1 MRRRGIKVIYLTL
14 VSLLLVGTTA
24 SFGEASTL
32 TDLLNQKNSL
42 SAQADQYQS
51 AADNKAAE
59 ASKLSKQINS
69 LDSDITSTESKI
81 SETGSKIDETTQS
94 IESLTSDISVK
105 TDELNQLKEKLNES
119 IKEIYTASSKSDYEL
134 LLSGS
139 NFSEI
144 VNQSKYVQ
152 SVETQVETA
161 HAKVQEVKSSLESQ
175 KSEAEAKKEELSQL
189 QEQQVAY
196 KKSAENQKS
205 QKENLKSMTVAQQ
218 QDYEALADKLQ
229 SEVSQISAAIY
240 AERQRLLKGS
250 KESLGGSGTGGYP
263 YSCGYIDDWKFY
275 TCQCTSY
282 AAWYWNIMLG
292 KSWTNTRPG
301 SGDAKNWPTLAR
313 DQGYSVSSTP
323 RVGAIISW
331 QGSSIASSH
340 GHVAIVEKVNSDGTI
355 DISEYNWIAES
366 YSYRKNVTPSNY
378 GSYSYI
384 Y

>member
-1 MRRRGIKVIYLTL
+1 MRRRGIKIVSIALSVILL
-14 VSLLLVGTTA
+14 VSVSSSSGK
-24 SFGEASTL
+24 ASTL
-32 TDLLNQKNSL
+32 SELLEKKNSL
-42 SAQADQYQS
+42 SAEADKYDA

-59 ASKLSKQINS
+59 ASKLSTQIKS
-69 LDSDITSTESKI
+69 LDSDINTTEAKI
-81 SETGSKIDETTQS
+81 SETGTKIDETSRS

-105 TDELNQLKEKLNES
+105 TEELNSLKAKLNEA
-119 IKEIYTASSKSDYEL
+119 IKEIYQASSQSDYEL
-134 LLSGS
+134 LLGSS
-139 NFSEI
+139 NFSDI
-144 VNQSKYVQ
+144 VNQSKYIQ
-152 SVETQVETA
+152 SVETQVKTA
-161 HAKVQEVKSSLESQ
+161 HAKVQDAKKSLETQ
-175 KSEAEAKKEELSQL
+175 KSEAEAKKTELDQL
-189 QEQQVAY
+189 KTQQVAY

-205 QKENLKSMTVAQQ
+205 QKESLKSMTLAQQ
-218 QDYEALADKLQ
+218 AEYEALASKLKNEISQ
-229 SEVSQISAAIY
+229 VSSAIY
-240 AERQRLLKGS
+240 AERQKRLTGG
-250 KESLGGSGTGGYP
+250 KESLGTGGNGGYP

-282 AAWYWNIMLG
+282 AAWYWNVMLG

-355 DISEYNWIAES
+355 DISEYNWIQES
-366 YSYRKNVTPSNY
+366 YSYRKNVTPSSY
-378 GSYSYI
+378 GGYSYI